1 MTTLLLQLAAAG
13 GTPNCTYAAVLAGV
27 KAAPYLCSI

>member
-13 GTPNCTYAAVLAGV
+13 GTPITYAAVVAGA